1 MAYNYTVVE
10 AATEKHLLDGN
21 ASYFRTQAPDSFIRS
36 NAGLSADLTPFE
48 TTNIWIRF
56 DDDTVFCTRI
66 MNGDPWTYAHEA
78 LQKFLDDGGTIE
90 GQDEIVLPDGY
101 ALRNL

>member
-1 MAYNYTVVE
+1 MAYDYTVVE

-21 ASYFRTQAPDSFIRS
+21 SSYFSDRAPDTFVRR
-36 NAGLSADLTPFE
+36 NTNLSADLSLFE

-56 DDDTVFCTRI
+56 DDDTVFSIRI

-78 LQKFLDDGGTIE
+78 LQKYLDNGGTIE
-90 GQDEIVLPDGY
+90 GQDEIPLPDGY